1 MFSNCKS
8 NMRKSWH
15 TIKHLL
21 GQQINHSKFKEIV
34 NNDETGSDKSQT
46 ASGLNE
52 YFPAIGREL
61 G

>member
-1 MFSNCKS
+1 
-8 NMRKSWH
+8 MRRSWD

-21 GQQINHSKFKEIV
+21 GKQFNHSKFKEMV
-34 NNDETGSDKSQT
+34 NNDETVSDKSQT

-52 YFPAIGREL
+52 YFSAMGREL